1 LDEGVDAPFVAW
13 SALALLLL
21 TSSAAVVVV
30 SLALPDRPLL
40 WALLAQPLLGAM
52 VWVGANGPL
61 EGKVLLSFG
70 GSHGLTTSDLV
81 VLVPVL
87 AAGAVVHRIYRLGAE
102 AGPRTPRRS

>member
-21 TSSAAVVVV
+21 TSSAAVVVCV
-30 SLALPDRPLL
+30 GLRPDRPAL
-40 WALLAQPLLGAM
+40 WVLLAQPALGAL

-61 EGKVLLSFG
+61 EGKILLSFG

-81 VLVPVL
+81 VVVPVL
-87 AAGAVVHRIYRLGAE
+87 AAAAVVRRLHLS
-102 AGPRTPRRS
+102 P